1 MTTPTDATLE
11 EVLDRSRTLAGS
23 GVRRILGI
31 AGPPGAGKSYLAEE
45 LAAALGPDLAVVVP
59 MDGFHLAQEV
69 LETLG
74 RAGRKGAADTFD
86 GEGYVALLRRL
97 RHQVAPRTTTDA
109 ALDGVVLAPRFHRDL
124 EEPVGSAIA
133 VRPDVPLVITEGNY
147 LLRPQAPWID
157 ARELLDEVWFLA
169 PPQDLRQERLVARH
183 VSFGRSREAATE
195 HALGSDE
202 VNAREI
208 AATAQ
213 LADLVLRLV
222 ESP

>member
-1 MTTPTDATLE
+1 MTTPTDATVE
-11 EVLDRSRTLAGS
+11 ELVERARTLASTG
-23 GVRRILGI
+23 GRRILGL
-31 AGPPGAGKSYLAEE
+31 AGAPGAGKSHLADL
-45 LAAALGPDLAVVVP
+45 LAAALGPDVAVVVP

-69 LETLG
+69 LEALG

-86 GEGYVALLRRL
+86 GEGYVALLARL
-97 RHQVAPRTTTDA
+97 RGQVAPRTTTDA
-109 ALDGVVLAPRFHRDL
+109 ALDGVVLAPRFRRDL

-147 LLRPQAPWID
+147 LLRPQAPWAD
-157 ARELLDEVWFLA
+157 ARRLLDEVWFLA

-183 VSFGRSREAATE
+183 VSFGRSLEAATE

-213 LADLVLRLV
+213 LADLVLQRIG
-222 ESP
+222 